1 MATNRKNS
9 DLSKLE
15 KMNLSK
21 ETIPKYNSKTIKKS
35 NRQNE
40 LYNINTKKSYRNT
53 FSSLGTGVTRLN
65 SDLISY
71 YQENTGD
78 YDDLIRRKYLF
89 IISKYEKIIEELS
102 NINKKLEEN
111 NQKIEELNNGIVKLK
126 EDKKQKQSDIVNY
139 LAKKESLEEIFK
151 NKINYLVKSRKEA
164 IAKSELI
171 DINLN
176 LESLKNNNNSDIDYF
191 NMDEEKEIE
200 ITIED
205 IKKSDKSVFNQQVIN
220 FAEEILNKKDNE
232 DLSNKIKSKIN
243 IAYNIFFSEISS
255 NSMVN
260 LESVVSH
267 FFSRIALYISNNSLG
282 NYSELNVNKFLRYLL
297 KINSINIEVSNI
309 LKFLNKKY
317 KEQKSEMRKKLIIL
331 NKRNEDL
338 KERKINYEKKSEEYE
353 KIIEKNKEYKNN
365 LKQNKIEDKNE
376 KKKYMNNTLDRL
388 YFQKGANNLKLLMEE
403 NPISHRGH
411 IKPSINTQYDDFE
424 NFKKYVNTERM
435 IESNKNKNDNNINKV
450 NKENLEE
457 NKNKGKKSI
466 LITKN
471 TKIILKKSGKQ
482 IKVKNYIKDKGNK
495 NINNTDNDIVK
506 DSESDKNK
514 SNDNSINQNYI
525 VIKNDI
531 NINNNKDKDRNRN
544 KTDIISNNNRVKKPS
559 TSVSNNI
566 VKKVKPSNNIQ
577 KDKNQKNDKDKNMIN
592 DNKNIE
598 ENEKNLLYN
607 RKSVNHQK
615 AKYNK
620 NIYIINN
627 INNSQQIETKN
638 NIYANKSQN
647 LHINTTGSL
656 NFDNYDGKFN
666 RTNRS
671 INNNEIYIGNNN
683 GNNQL
688 IKINNNNNYQNN
700 YNTQEKEIKNKNK
713 TNYNFHDILNV
724 NSLKNNKSF
733 LLTSIDNTRTD
744 KNIKI
749 ENTSN
754 SPTYSS
760 KNLDNKKKR
769 TFQKNSYDY
778 KSSINKNNNINNDQN
793 LYKKANDN
801 NVVKKTYNANTF
813 NGGNNKNYSFK
824 ETIYSKKKDK

>member
-353 KIIEKNKEYKNN
+353 KIIEKNKQYKNN

>member
-21 ETIPKYNSKTIKKS
+21 ETIPKYNSKTIKKN

-40 LYNINTKKSYRNT
+40 LYNNNTQKNYRNT
-53 FSSLGTGVTRLN
+53 FSSLGSGVTRLN
-65 SDLISY
+65 SDLVSY

-102 NINKKLEEN
+102 NINKKLDEN
-111 NQKIEELNNGIVKLK
+111 NQKIDELNNGIIKLK

-205 IKKSDKSVFNQQVIN
+205 IKKSDKSAFNQQVIN

-297 KINSINIEVSNI
+297 KINSINIEVANI

-338 KERKINYEKKSEEYE
+338 KERKINYEKKSE
-353 KIIEKNKEYKNN
+353 
-365 LKQNKIEDKNE
+365 D
-376 KKKYMNNTLDRL
+376 
-388 YFQKGANNLKLLMEE
+388 
-403 NPISHRGH
+403 
-411 IKPSINTQYDDFE
+411 
-424 NFKKYVNTERM
+424 
-435 IESNKNKNDNNINKV
+435 
-450 NKENLEE
+450 
-457 NKNKGKKSI
+457 
-466 LITKN
+466 
-471 TKIILKKSGKQ
+471 
-482 IKVKNYIKDKGNK
+482 
-495 NINNTDNDIVK
+495 
-506 DSESDKNK
+506 
-514 SNDNSINQNYI
+514 
-525 VIKNDI
+525 
-531 NINNNKDKDRNRN
+531 
-544 KTDIISNNNRVKKPS
+544 
-559 TSVSNNI
+559 
-566 VKKVKPSNNIQ
+566 
-577 KDKNQKNDKDKNMIN
+577 
-592 DNKNIE
+592 
-598 ENEKNLLYN
+598 
-607 RKSVNHQK
+607 
-615 AKYNK
+615 
-620 NIYIINN
+620 
-627 INNSQQIETKN
+627 
-638 NIYANKSQN
+638 
-647 LHINTTGSL
+647 
-656 NFDNYDGKFN
+656 
-666 RTNRS
+666 
-671 INNNEIYIGNNN
+671 
-683 GNNQL
+683 
-688 IKINNNNNYQNN
+688 
-700 YNTQEKEIKNKNK
+700 
-713 TNYNFHDILNV
+713 
-724 NSLKNNKSF
+724 
-733 LLTSIDNTRTD
+733 
-744 KNIKI
+744 
-749 ENTSN
+749 
-754 SPTYSS
+754 
-760 KNLDNKKKR
+760 
-769 TFQKNSYDY
+769 
-778 KSSINKNNNINNDQN
+778 
-793 LYKKANDN
+793 
-801 NVVKKTYNANTF
+801 
-813 NGGNNKNYSFK
+813 
-824 ETIYSKKKDK
+824 